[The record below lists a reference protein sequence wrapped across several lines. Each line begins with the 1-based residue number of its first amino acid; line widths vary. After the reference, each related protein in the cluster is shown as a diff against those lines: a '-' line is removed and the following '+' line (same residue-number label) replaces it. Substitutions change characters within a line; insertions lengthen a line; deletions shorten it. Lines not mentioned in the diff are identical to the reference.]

1 MRGSKGSPVTATT
14 QRRFEELY
22 DLLIEHMSEHRLAV
36 LIAEQ
41 INKAKNTVLMY
52 IRQRFYGGSE
62 EVKSPYVTAM
72 EIIAKPFLP
81 KAEEAA

>member
-1 MRGSKGSPVTATT
+1 MRGSKESPVTSET
-14 QRRFEELY
+14 QKRFEELY
-22 DLLIEHMSEHRLAV
+22 DLLILHMSEHRLAV

-41 INKAKNTVLMY
+41 IEKEKNTVLMY
-52 IRQRFYGGSE
+52 IRRTFFGGSE
-62 EVKSPYVTAM
+62 KVKSPYVTAM